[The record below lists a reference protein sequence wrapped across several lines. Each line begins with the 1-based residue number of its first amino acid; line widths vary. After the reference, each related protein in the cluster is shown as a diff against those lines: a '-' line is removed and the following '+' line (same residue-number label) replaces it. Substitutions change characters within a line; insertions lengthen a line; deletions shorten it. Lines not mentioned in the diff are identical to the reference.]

1 MRLKL
6 ILTSLLLGGLCR
18 FLPAAAQNH
27 SSADFKHESSSR
39 MPVEGA
45 QIFHEHCTSCHGID
59 GRGHGP
65 AAAAL
70 KQPVPDLTLISQKNN
85 GKFPYRGVRNAIE
98 GVETPT
104 RAHGTRAMPVWGPIF
119 HEVEADQ
126 DWGEVRLDSVT
137 RHIASM
143 QQK

>member
-6 ILTSLLLGGLCR
+6 IPTSLLFGAFWL
-18 FLPAAAQNH
+18 FLPAAAQKH
-27 SSADFKHESSSR
+27 SSANFKRESTSR

-45 QIFHEHCTSCHGID
+45 QIYQEHCASCHGID
-59 GRGHGP
+59 GRGHG
-65 AAAAL
+65 AAAASL

-85 GKFPYRGVRNAIE
+85 GKFPYRGVRNLIE
-98 GVETPT
+98 GIETPT
-104 RAHGTRAMPVWGPIF
+104 RAHGTRAMPVWGPVF
-119 HEVEADQ
+119 HEVEADE

-137 RHIASM
+137 RHIESM

>member
-6 ILTSLLLGGLCR
+6 ILTSLLLGGLGV

-27 SSADFKHESSSR
+27 PSPDFKHESSSR

-85 GKFPYRGVRNAIE
+85 GKFPYRGVRNVIE